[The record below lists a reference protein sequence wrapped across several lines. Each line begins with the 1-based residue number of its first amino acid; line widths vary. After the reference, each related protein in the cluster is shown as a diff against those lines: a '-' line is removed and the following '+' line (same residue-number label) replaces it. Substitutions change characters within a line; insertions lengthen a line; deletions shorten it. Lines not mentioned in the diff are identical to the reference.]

1 MERECLKNDI
11 GPENAQYPE
20 SVLSFIWR
28 MAPED
33 IVGKIRDNAFQVTLE
48 IFCRVMNIPRIYK
61 LNGPWEMFI

>member
-1 MERECLKNDI
+1 
-11 GPENAQYPE
+11 
-20 SVLSFIWR
+20 

-48 IFCRVMNIPRIYK
+48 IFFRVMNIPRIYK